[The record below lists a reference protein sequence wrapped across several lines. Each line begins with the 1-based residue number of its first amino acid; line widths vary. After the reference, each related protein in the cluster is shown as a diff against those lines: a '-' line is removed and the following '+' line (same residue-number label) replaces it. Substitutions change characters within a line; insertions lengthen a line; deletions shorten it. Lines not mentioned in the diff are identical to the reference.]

1 MNCFIWIYFPIVAAA
16 VVAFIA
22 SYIASFFIGVSVK
35 TQLDRVSNEV
45 RDPWIRAKEHIIK
58 SKQEVRR
65 KSRME
70 QAEMARLIREEAEER
85 ERQYQEAL
93 AEEER

>member
-1 MNCFIWIYFPIVAAA
+1 MNCFIWIYFPIVLAAIIA
-16 VVAFIA
+16 VVA

-35 TQLDRVSNEV
+35 TQLERVSNEV
-45 RDPWIRAKEHIIK
+45 RDPWIRAKENIVK
-58 SKQEVRR
+58 QKQEVRR
-65 KSRME
+65 KSRIE

>member
-1 MNCFIWIYFPIVAAA
+1 MNCFIWIYLPIVVAAIIA
-16 VVAFIA
+16 VVA

-35 TQLDRVSNEV
+35 TQLERVSNEV
-45 RDPWIRAKEHIIK
+45 RDPWIRAKENIVK
-58 SKQEVRR
+58 QKQEVRR
-65 KSRME
+65 KSRIE